1 MKLTSKS
8 VYGVRA
14 LINLAVMYGRKRAIP
29 ISLISREEGIS
40 SLYLEQIFNKLK
52 NYDIIKSVRGPKGGY
67 AFAKDPE
74 KVSVYEVIAILEDN
88 IFPGKCVRG
97 KGNLRTCRKTQS
109 CVSKEVWQE
118 LAVKIEETL
127 KGFTFK
133 DLANRAVNIDPKEKC
148 GEES

>member
-14 LINLAVMYGRKRAIP
+14 LIKLAVTYGKKRAIP
-29 ISLISREEGIS
+29 ISLISEEEGIS
-40 SLYLEQIFNKLK
+40 STYLEQIFNKLK
-52 NYDIIKSVRGPKGGY
+52 NHNIVKSVRGPKGGY
-67 AFAKDPE
+67 TFAKDPE
-74 KVSVYEVIAILEDN
+74 KVSVYEVVVILEAN
-88 IFPGKCVRG
+88 IFPGKCVQR
-97 KGNLRTCRKTQS
+97 KGSLKTCKKTQS

-133 DLANRAVNIDPKEKC
+133 DLAKRAVNMDPKKIC
-148 GEES
+148 GENI